1 MFEMKKLLF
10 VLFLSLVC
18 CQSEIYLED
27 GIIKCQ
33 EDVSVGFVGEIDGV
47 SYKVVDSLILKT
59 MIKNSEDLRFICTT
73 KITDMGSMFNSS
85 EFNGDISKWDVSKV
99 TNMGAMFSNS
109 KFNGDTSKW
118 DVSNITNMNG
128 MFFNSKFNGD
138 ISKWDV
144 SKVTNMNGMFS
155 NSKFNGDIS
164 KWDVS
169 SVTEMSFMFS
179 GAKFNGDISKW
190 DVSNVLSCE
199 GFSDN
204 NLQWTLPQP
213 KFTNCDT
220 KNREPDF
227 HDDLEY
233 YN

>member
-1 MFEMKKLLF
+1 MKKLLF

-85 EFNGDISKWDVSKV
+85 EFNGDISKWDVS
-99 TNMGAMFSNS
+99 
-109 KFNGDTSKW
+109 
-118 DVSNITNMNG
+118 NITNMNG
-128 MFFNSKFNGD
+128 MFFNS
-138 ISKWDV
+138 
-144 SKVTNMNGMFS
+144 
-155 NSKFNGDIS
+155 
-164 KWDVS
+164 
-169 SVTEMSFMFS
+169 
-179 GAKFNGDISKW
+179 KFNGDISKW

>member
-1 MFEMKKLLF
+1 MKKLLF
-10 VLFLSLVC
+10 VLFFSLVC

-85 EFNGDISKWDVSKV
+85 EFNGDISKWDVS
-99 TNMGAMFSNS
+99 
-109 KFNGDTSKW
+109 
-118 DVSNITNMNG
+118 NITNMNG
-128 MFFNSKFNGD
+128 MFFNS
-138 ISKWDV
+138 
-144 SKVTNMNGMFS
+144 
-155 NSKFNGDIS
+155 
-164 KWDVS
+164 
-169 SVTEMSFMFS
+169 
-179 GAKFNGDISKW
+179 KFNGDISKW

>member
-1 MFEMKKLLF
+1 MKKLLF

-85 EFNGDISKWDVSKV
+85 E
-99 TNMGAMFSNS
+99 
-109 KFNGDTSKW
+109 
-118 DVSNITNMNG
+118 
-128 MFFNSKFNGD
+128 FNGD